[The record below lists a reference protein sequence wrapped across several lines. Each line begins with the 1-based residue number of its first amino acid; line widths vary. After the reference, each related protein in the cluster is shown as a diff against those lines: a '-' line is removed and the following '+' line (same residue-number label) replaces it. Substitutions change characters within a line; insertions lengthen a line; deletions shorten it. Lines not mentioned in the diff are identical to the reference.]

1 MTLDTLLLSL
11 TTTVGS
17 EADAQHLARGLLEAR
32 LAACVQV
39 EGGLVS
45 HYRWQGG
52 LHADPEWRLTAK
64 TLPALRPA
72 VEAFLAARHP
82 YSLPQVLWQALD
94 AGAAYA
100 AWVQGEVSAPAGAD
114 PGPPA

>member
-17 EADAQHLARGLLEAR
+17 EAAAQDLARGLLEAR

-45 HYRWQGG
+45 HYRWQGA

-64 TLPALRPA
+64 TLPGLRPA
-72 VEAFLAARHP
+72 VEAYLAAHHP
-82 YSLPQVLWQALD
+82 YTLPQVLWQVQA

-100 AWVQGEVSAPAGAD
+100 AWVHGEVSAPAGAG
-114 PGPPA
+114 PGPQA